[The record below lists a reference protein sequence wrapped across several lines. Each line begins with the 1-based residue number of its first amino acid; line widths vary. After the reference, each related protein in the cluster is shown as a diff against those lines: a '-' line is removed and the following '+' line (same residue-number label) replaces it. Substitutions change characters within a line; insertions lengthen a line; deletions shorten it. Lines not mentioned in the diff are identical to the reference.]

1 MDGRRLPVAPEILE
15 ENGNWWVLVDC
26 ELRGVQKYSCA
37 TEKQAQQLASLFQL
51 PPKTRGRRGESS
63 RRRG

>member
-1 MDGRRLPVAPEILE
+1 VAPEILE
-15 ENGNWWVLVDC
+15 ENGTWLVLVDC

-51 PPKTRGRRGESS
+51 PARDRRRRAQSS
-63 RRRG
+63 RHRS